1 MTQLRPSST
10 GTLEELSLEPSG
22 TNLLSQDSYQ
32 LDNYYIIINIINK
45 QIESRTWHFTYE
57 HIKNIAA
64 PHNHQGFPLNIKF
77 SKLS

>member
-10 GTLEELSLEPSG
+10 GTLEELSLEHSG

-45 QIESRTWHFTYE
+45 H
-57 HIKNIAA
+57 
-64 PHNHQGFPLNIKF
+64 
-77 SKLS
+77 